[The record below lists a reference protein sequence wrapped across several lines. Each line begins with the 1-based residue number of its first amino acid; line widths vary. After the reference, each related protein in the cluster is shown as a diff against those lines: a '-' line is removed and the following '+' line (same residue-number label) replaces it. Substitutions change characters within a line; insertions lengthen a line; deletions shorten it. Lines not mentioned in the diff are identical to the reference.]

1 MAMGQLGRWLL
12 LGNLLVALVLATATL
27 LHVSAQHQ
35 ANMAR
40 AYEVADNLAHSL
52 SVEVAAELR
61 LVDNALVLIAQRV
74 AGSHASAPDRHRLRR
89 AAVQE
94 QVPLLPFVSA
104 IRFAE
109 LDGTVDAASTGA
121 SPIRIEDRGY
131 FQRVLQTQ
139 GPVLSDPLISRVMG
153 EWCVI
158 LSRRVLDANG
168 QPVGAVYA
176 VLASRHFSQRFA
188 QLALGQEGA
197 IALRTQNF
205 KLVARYAPA
214 LPGST
219 RGMGEAWV
227 SEQMHAAV
235 AEDSNHGSY
244 TTRAPQDGVERVNAY
259 RRVPGFGL
267 LVVTGL
273 ATEEYASWWNGQAA
287 RAWGFTLLVVLMVVG
302 GSVYVYRQHQRE
314 REALH
319 YASRLAK
326 QQHLMIENEWVGML
340 RVRNRQI
347 EWVNEAVCRMSRY
360 PRQVLE
366 GASTRILYPDI
377 QAFEE
382 IGRVGYQA
390 MNQQGGFKAQM
401 QLRTSDGQILW
412 VDCSGIPLNE
422 QESAW
427 MVVDIHAL
435 KSSEAHAQHQ
445 AMHDALTGLP
455 NRRLFD
461 EQLRLALAQAR
472 RSEQGLAVCFMDL
485 DGFKPVNDQHGHAAG
500 DLVLCRVAERLVEA
514 VRANDLVARLGG
526 DEFAVVL
533 THTTKRDEVIAV
545 LNRCLTAVQQ
555 ELALPQG
562 ATVQVSGS
570 IGVALA
576 PEHGADVQG
585 LVHAADTAM
594 YAAKMQ
600 GRGRVFFASDAPMPA
615 PASGHADAPCSPTQG

>member
-1 MAMGQLGRWLL
+1 MPAGQRNNPMAMGQVGGWLL

-61 LVDNALVLIAQRV
+61 MVDNALVLIAQRV
-74 AGSHASAPDRHRLRR
+74 GSHSTGDAASQQALRR

-104 IRFAE
+104 IRFAD
-109 LDGTVDAASTGA
+109 LDGKVDASSTGA
-121 SPIRIEDRGY
+121 SPVRIEDRDY
-131 FQRVLQTQ
+131 FQRVLQTN
-139 GPVLSDPLISRVMG
+139 GPVLSDPLISRVLG
-153 EWCVI
+153 EWCVV
-158 LSRRVLDANG
+158 LSRRILDAKG
-168 QPVGAVYA
+168 QPLGVVYA

-188 QLALGQEGA
+188 KLALGQEGA
-197 IALRTQNF
+197 IALRTQDF

-235 AEDSNHGSY
+235 AEDPHHGSY

-273 ATEEYASWWNGQAA
+273 STEEYASWWNAQAS
-287 RAWGFTLLVVLMVVG
+287 RAWGFTLLVMLMVVG
-302 GSVYVYRQHQRE
+302 GSVYVYRQHRRE

-347 EWVNEAVCRMSRY
+347 EWVNEAVCRMSGY

-366 GASTRILYPDI
+366 GASTRILYPNA

-390 MNQQGGFKAQM
+390 LHQQGGFKTQM
-401 QLRTSDGQILW
+401 QLRTSGGQILW
-412 VDCSGIPLNE
+412 VDCSGIPLSE

-427 MVVDIHAL
+427 TVVDIHAL
-435 KSSEAHAQHQ
+435 KSSEACAQHQ
-445 AMHDALTGLP
+445 ALHDALTGLP

-461 EQLRLALAQAR
+461 EQLRQALAQAR
-472 RSEQGLAVCFMDL
+472 RSGVGLAVCFLDL
-485 DGFKPVNDQHGHAAG
+485 DGFKPINDRHGHEAG

-526 DEFAVVL
+526 DEFALVL
-533 THTTKRDEVIAV
+533 TNTAQRDEVQAV
-545 LNRCLTAVQQ
+545 LARCLAAVQQ
-555 ELALPQG
+555 DLALPQG
-562 ATVQVSGS
+562 ATVRVGCS

-576 PEHGADVQG
+576 PEQGEEAQG
-585 LVHAADTAM
+585 LLSAADAAM
-594 YAAKMQ
+594 YAAKLA
-600 GRGRVFFASDAPMPA
+600 GRGRVCFAGSMPA
-615 PASGHADAPCSPTQG
+615 QPS